1 MMRDKGFWWFFKRV
15 AFYFFL
21 ILITLFLIIGI
32 STGGSFG
39 INKTVG
45 WAWDITNFNF
55 WFGVIMFLLFIFMIL
70 SLISF
75 LVIILIKHLKG
86 NS

>member
-1 MMRDKGFWWFFKRV
+1 MMREKGFWWFFKRV
-15 AFYFFL
+15 AFYSFL
-21 ILITLFLIIGI
+21 ILIALFLIIGF

-55 WFGVIMFLLFIFMIL
+55 WFGVITFLLFVFITF

-75 LVIILIKHLKG
+75 LIIKLVKYLKR
-86 NS
+86 